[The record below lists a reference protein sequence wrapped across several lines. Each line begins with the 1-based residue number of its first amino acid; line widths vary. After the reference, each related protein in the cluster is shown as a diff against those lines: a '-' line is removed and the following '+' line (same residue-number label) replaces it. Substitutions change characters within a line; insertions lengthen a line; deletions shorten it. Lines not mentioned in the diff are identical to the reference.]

1 MKDFAGATQGEV
13 GYAFLLEGVAYTVT
27 SLTAGLVSTNLPQ
40 IINFEN
46 PTKFKF
52 SGHRQVQVS
61 SGCVSDWE
69 RCYGFC
75 LVVHCPSTSHKHR
88 T

>member
-40 IINFEN
+40 IIIFEG

-52 SGHRQVQVS
+52 SGHRQ
-61 SGCVSDWE
+61 D
-69 RCYGFC
+69 
-75 LVVHCPSTSHKHR
+75 
-88 T
+88 

>member
-52 SGHRQVQVS
+52 SDHRQDQVS
-61 SGCVSDWE
+61 SDCVSDWKH
-69 RCYGFC
+69 CHGFC
-75 LVVHCPSTSHKHR
+75 LVVHSPSTRHKHR